1 MKKIGLQFP
10 SGKYTLPVI
19 ALLVLV
25 AVYAAIRLMQVDLPE
40 EPMRISLVVENSG
53 SERWNQYFLGIEQA
67 ASDKSVEVSTVV
79 TGYFSDET
87 TRDLLVTSEYMNG
100 ANAVITKTEPEA
112 GSVCDEIIKELSL
125 EYGGVITG
133 RRVALLL
140 GSEYDSF
147 SNEVGELLTQ
157 KIESAGG
164 EILWQKNAP
173 CNVSS
178 LLKKSKRTDI
188 IIALDDDSLSQAAAY
203 ISAKKNDKRKI
214 IGIGCSPN
222 AIYYLDR
229 GVIDSLLVPDHFTL
243 GYESLLAAVDGE
255 NFSKLSPEIK
265 VVHPDEVYEKEN
277 EKLLFP

>member
-188 IIALDDDSLSQAAAY
+188 IIALDNDSLSQAAAY
-203 ISAKKNDKRKI
+203 ISAKKNDKRRI

-229 GVIDSLLVPDHFTL
+229 GVIDALLVPDDFTL